1 MKVNQ
6 SANRR
11 YRWKIAAGTLAAAA
25 VMLLLMPLNMG
36 GCASV
41 GDAIGG
47 AVGGTTGNLIRAGGT
62 AGEAMSLNE
71 AHEPALGQ
79 SVAVAVTHRYPPTS
93 DLALNKYVGL
103 VGLTIASVTAQ
114 PDANWVFGVLESD
127 EVNAFSGPSGYVMI
141 TRGALRQMRDESELA
156 GVLAHEIAHVVHKHG
171 LEAVKS
177 AGLKKAG
184 VQAATASED
193 AQQFSALADGLS
205 DIAFKGYDRNAE
217 AQADSTAVTY
227 LVRAG
232 YDPGGYARFLERM
245 GQVNR
250 SSGPRLMSSHP
261 GAADRASNVRAKG
274 SEKGAGGGATLVERF
289 RKHVPAQ

>member
-1 MKVNQ
+1 MKLKHQ
-6 SANRR
+6 RR
-11 YRWKIAAGTLAAAA
+11 YVLCAAA
-25 VMLLLMPLNMG
+25 LLMLSLVPLNMG
-36 GCASV
+36 GCASGGGGLAGIGNV
-41 GDAIGG
+41 VGG

-79 SVAVAVTHRYPPTS
+79 SVAVAVTNRHPLTN

-141 TRGALRQMRDESELA
+141 TRGALRQMQDESELA

-184 VQAATASED
+184 VQAATSSDESG
-193 AQQFSALADGLS
+193 QFTQMADG
-205 DIAFKGYDRNAE
+205 
-217 AQADSTAVTY
+217 VTDVV
-227 LVRAG
+227 L
-232 YDPGGYARFLERM
+232 GGFGKKEE
-245 GQVNR
+245 N
-250 SSGPRLMSSHP
+250 
-261 GAADRASNVRAKG
+261 
-274 SEKGAGGGATLVERF
+274 
-289 RKHVPAQ
+289 